1 MRNSN
6 MKNILFLN
14 HRQKQC
20 GVYQYGYRSA
30 MILEKSEKYNFIYC
44 EIESESELLQS
55 IETHNP
61 GAIIYNYVSATMGWL
76 NKDILL
82 KFKNILHY
90 GIYHEGTEDLNGG
103 FDKYIMIDSTF
114 ADSGNRFS
122 IPRPLFEG
130 YETTSHLPSIPTIG
144 SFGFGFNNKGFEKL
158 VKLVNKEFDEAI
170 IRLHI
175 PFAFYGDSDGAI
187 SKSIASACESHVTKP
202 NIKLVITHDFLSD
215 EQVLDFLSGN
225 TINAFLYDDMVGRGL
240 SSVIDYALSV
250 RRPIAIT
257 RSHMFRHISNA
268 NPSICIDNTSLH
280 EIMKRNGDELKP
292 YSDWHSN
299 SNLIAKYEQILGKG

>member
-1 MRNSN
+1 

-30 MILEKSEKYNFIYC
+30 KILKKSQKYNFIYC
-44 EIESESELLQS
+44 EIENEFELLQS
-55 IETHNP
+55 IEAFNP
-61 GAIIYNYVSATMGWL
+61 DAIIYNYVSATMGWL
-76 NKDILL
+76 NKDILH
-82 KFKNILHY
+82 KFKNIYHY

-103 FDKYIMIDSTF
+103 FDKYIVTDSTF
-114 ADSGNRFS
+114 MDSGNRFS

-130 YETTSHLPSIPTIG
+130 YEKTNPIPSIPTIG

-175 PFAFYGDSDGAI
+175 PFAFYGDADGAV
-187 SKSIASACESHVTKP
+187 SKSIASACESYVTKP

-215 EQVLDFLSGN
+215 EKVLEFLSGN
-225 TINAFLYDDMVGRGL
+225 SINAFLYDEMIGRGL

-257 RSHMFRHISNA
+257 RSYMFRHISNA
-268 NPSICIDNTSLH
+268 RPSICIDNTSLR
-280 EIMKRNGDELKP
+280 EIMNRNGDELRS

-299 SNLIAKYEQILGKG
+299 ANLIAKYEQIIDRK